1 MQATTYWGG
10 LLCTIANG
18 YRVHYSDSHMCLILS
33 TQLGILFPVTLSPYL
48 DPFLVLETSGQQRL
62 REGLAP
68 RVHLSHP
75 SGESMGG
82 GGEQEGTAGSI
93 GATAEEAEVLKE
105 WGSGE
110 DVNSTQG
117 NARLDYYSTF
127 AVPRYSN

>member
-1 MQATTYWGG
+1 
-10 LLCTIANG
+10 
-18 YRVHYSDSHMCLILS
+18 MCLILS
-33 TQLGILFPVTLSPYL
+33 TQLGILFPVTLSLYL
-48 DPFLVLETSGQQRL
+48 DPFLLLETSGQQRL

-68 RVHLSHP
+68 RAHLSHP
-75 SGESMGG
+75 SGESVGG
-82 GGEQEGTAGSI
+82 VEQEGTAGSI

-105 WGSGE
+105 RGSGE